1 MFRHRVRKALHGN
14 RAAGIRLS
22 DGLEFDHVFSI
33 SALGLLA
40 KEAAVA
46 CR

>member
-1 MFRHRVRKALHGN
+1 MFRHRVREALHGN

-22 DGLEFDHVFSI
+22 DGLEFDHAFTL
-33 SALGLLA
+33 SALERPA
-40 KEAAVA
+40 KEAALA